1 MTQSNADKARD
12 TLKGVP
18 CDDCFGTYD
27 AHESGC
33 RTALIDALR
42 SANACLVA
50 GLKWYSLPIRYVG
63 DGPPWDQRPAEV
75 AIDQGKRAS
84 ESLARA
90 RELLGGKS

>member
-1 MTQSNADKARD
+1 MTQSNADCGECDRQGDCSICK
-12 TLKGVP
+12 TLGL
-18 CDDCFGTYD
+18 
-27 AHESGC
+27 ES
-33 RTALIDALR
+33 ALAESVDEIAALR

-90 RELLGGKS
+90 RELLGGK